1 MPALIRAQKAVDSL
15 NKNDVNEMKANKKPL
30 DIIKYIMDVICIFF
44 QTKIGP
50 ITIEEKT
57 VKFEKK
63 EEKKIFFLKDSWEE
77 GGS

>member
-44 QTKIGP
+44 
-50 ITIEEKT
+50 
-57 VKFEKK
+57 
-63 EEKKIFFLKDSWEE
+63 
-77 GGS
+77 